1 MLFTVKARKE
11 AAPAPAGS
19 PGSGVTLRPAGPFG
33 LMVLFILVSW
43 ACRQLWRG
51 LGGGRRMFSKAAV
64 AGEEG
69 VSGGTPGLVPG
80 QRARGSSGSLPLPIR
95 GHRDDG
101 IPSSSPGRVSRTVQP
116 LPRTLNYSCWNG
128 LKVPSAERERT
139 EQFVCA
145 WVQPGLSESWPW
157 ISFSSQGWA
166 SE

>member
-19 PGSGVTLRPAGPFG
+19 PGSGVTPRPAGPFG
-33 LMVLFILVSW
+33 LVVLFILVSW

-95 GHRDDG
+95 GHRDNGHPVLRPWKGVQDCAA
-101 IPSSSPGRVSRTVQP
+101 IASNFKLQLLEWTESSIR
-116 LPRTLNYSCWNG
+116 
-128 LKVPSAERERT
+128 REGT
-139 EQFVCA
+139 D
-145 WVQPGLSESWPW
+145 
-157 ISFSSQGWA
+157 
-166 SE
+166 